1 MIPQLSA
8 DIRDKFLRRGSR
20 GSQFV
25 ESNYEVAHAGA
36 LPWERKNPKIFD
48 DATHVSDRRFDMC
61 RDCHRA
67 GG

>member
-1 MIPQLSA
+1 VKY
-8 DIRDKFLRRGSR
+8 KFLRRGSR

-25 ESNYEVAHAGA
+25 ESSDEVAHAGDP
-36 LPWERKNPKIFD
+36 LWGRKNREILD
-48 DATHVSDRRFDMC
+48 DAPYVSDRRFDMY